1 MIQLTTDV
9 LRVSD
14 PDSSPAELIFSSLGN
29 SSEGGH
35 LEDQDSP
42 GRLVLWL
49 SSIVHQT
56 CNLEL
61 AFTTD
66 PQLTMLCSC

>member
-14 PDSSPAELIFSSLGN
+14 PDSSPAQLIVTSLGN

-42 GRLVLWL
+42 GRFVQ
-49 SSIVHQT
+49 SSITWQKSK
-56 CNLEL
+56 L
-61 AFTTD
+61 A
-66 PQLTMLCSC
+66 LMML

>member
-14 PDSSPAELIFSSLGN
+14 PDNSPAELMVSSLGN

-35 LEDQDSP
+35 LEDRDSP
-42 GRLVLWL
+42 GRLG
-49 SSIVHQT
+49 
-56 CNLEL
+56 
-61 AFTTD
+61 
-66 PQLTMLCSC
+66 

>member
-29 SSEGGH
+29 SSGGGH
-35 LEDQDSP
+35 LEDRDSP
-42 GRLVLWL
+42 GRFVP
-49 SSIVHQT
+49 QT
-56 CNLEL
+56 INLRL
-61 AFTTD
+61 TFTTD
-66 PQLTMLCSC
+66 KRQAMPRRW